1 MRTGSYLE
9 ERQRKIIHLVAP
21 LESWRISVL
30 QCLCCKAILYLL
42 CGIFGTI
49 SIDLDISV
57 STAVSWEQESV
68 EFCPLLR
75 VCSVALS
82 CSTHCKSV
90 DCSPPGFSVHGV
102 FHGKIIGACCHF
114 LLQGIFLTQ
123 GSNLRLTSPALAGG
137 FFTTTTTWE
146 ARPLLGRRQKEI
158 SQLPYP
164 FLC

>member
-42 CGIFGTI
+42 SGIFGTI

-57 STAVSWEQESV
+57 SAAVSWEQESV
-68 EFCPLLR
+68 EFCPLLK

-90 DCSPPGFSVHGV
+90 DCSPPGFSVHGI
-102 FHGKIIGACCHF
+102 FQAK
-114 LLQGIFLTQ
+114 LLEQV
-123 GSNLRLTSPALAGG
+123 A
-137 FFTTTTTWE
+137 
-146 ARPLLGRRQKEI
+146 I
-158 SQLPYP
+158 SYSRA
-164 FLC
+164 FS